1 MPIVKR
7 LYCCMC
13 NLSIPLFA
21 QVPGLWTIRRLP
33 QANFHDTD
41 GVASV
46 DARIYSYAWYLVSVD
61 GRARTARR
69 TRCKIHHTSTYSFN
83 TFIHQSIK
91 YFILSVHSG
100 NMWKLLQVQLA
111 EPSFSRHQTPSMFS
125 DMKALF
131 MKGGC
136 CDVFF
141 FLFGGRIGC
150 DW

>member
-1 MPIVKR
+1 MNR
-7 LYCCMC
+7 TAYAYCKKTVLLHVQPVNSFIC
-13 NLSIPLFA
+13 
-21 QVPGLWTIRRLP
+21 PGPRSLDHKTFTPSEL
-33 QANFHDTD
+33 TD

-111 EPSFSRHQTPSMFS
+111 EHHSQGIKPHLCFQT
-125 DMKALF
+125 
-131 MKGGC
+131 
-136 CDVFF
+136 
-141 FLFGGRIGC
+141 
-150 DW
+150 